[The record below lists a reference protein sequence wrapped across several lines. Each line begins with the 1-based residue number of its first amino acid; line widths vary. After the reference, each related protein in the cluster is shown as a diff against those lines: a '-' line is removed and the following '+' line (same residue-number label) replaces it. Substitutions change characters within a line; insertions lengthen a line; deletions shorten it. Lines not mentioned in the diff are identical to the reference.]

1 MSKVLAHLLYPSV
14 ILFVMIK
21 YRIYPFGYCIV
32 IIQKGLFF

>member
-1 MSKVLAHLLYPSV
+1 V

-21 YRIYPFGYCIV
+21 YRIYPFGYCIG